1 MIPYMLKASQHKQTT
16 TQVVYRVMDLIT
28 FVAPPGL
35 PLLIL
40 LLAAVATSR
49 LKQHGLVLL
58 HPEVVKQGAAVDVIC
73 FDKTGTLTTS
83 AVSVASPM
91 RLRESRCD
99 DRPVK

>member
-16 TQVVYRVMDLIT
+16 TQVVFRLLDLIT

-83 AVSVASPM
+83 TVG
-91 RLRESRCD
+91 
-99 DRPVK
+99 